1 MPEHAGDPPEPSA
14 VDAFGARWRLD
25 VDGLGAPLDARMR
38 ELWRRAAPP
47 HLGGAAGDDRDFVVT
62 RADDAVVIDGSP
74 YRVTD
79 DAVPYAVSRALTV
92 ASIARRSGDC
102 LLLHAAGIAAPDGTT
117 LALVA
122 PSGTGK
128 TTAARLLGRSFG
140 YVSDE
145 TVAIEDDLTV
155 RAYPKPLS
163 VVVAPESP
171 HDKIESSPDELGLV
185 RAPDRLRLG
194 GVVVLE
200 RDPAVDTPTLT
211 EIGLVEA
218 AVAVIPQTSAWL
230 RMVEP
235 VTALAGALC
244 SGGGPWLLRYREIA
258 DCRAM
263 LEGLVRTP
271 DVPARMDWAWEPGPC
286 ADAGTD
292 ARQFRAGGD
301 VTGWPA
307 AGRVRRAPYRFA
319 LHSEGATLAVV
330 GMVPLGLPGLA
341 ATLWRAAAE
350 PMDLQALTAA
360 AVAVHGGH
368 PQAADVVDETVRSLL
383 SSGAFELV
391 TGG

>member
-1 MPEHAGDPPEPSA
+1 MPEHAGDAPGPSA

-25 VDGLGAPLDARMR
+25 VHGLGAPLDARMR

-47 HLGGAAGDDRDFVVT
+47 HLGGEAEDVRDFVIT
-62 RADDAVVIDGSP
+62 RADDAVIIDGSP
-74 YRVTD
+74 YRVHD

-92 ASIARRSGDC
+92 ASIGRRSGAC
-102 LLLHAAGIAAPDGTT
+102 LLLHAAGVAAPDGTT

-128 TTAARLLGRSFG
+128 TTAARTLGRSFG

-163 VVVAPESP
+163 VVVDPDSP

-200 RDPAVDTPTLT
+200 RDPAVDAPTLT

-218 AVAVIPQTSAWL
+218 AVEVIPQTSAWL
-230 RMVEP
+230 RMAEP
-235 VTALAGALC
+235 ATALAGALC
-244 SGGGPWLLRYREIA
+244 AGGGPWRLRYREIA
-258 DCRAM
+258 DCRAL
-263 LEGLVRTP
+263 LEGLVRP
-271 DVPARMDWAWEPGPC
+271 PAVPPRMDWTWEPGPC
-286 ADAGTD
+286 LGDGTE
-292 ARQFRAGGD
+292 ARQASAGGD
-301 VTGWPA
+301 VTGWST
-307 AGRVRRAPYRFA
+307 AGRVRRASYRFA

-341 ATLWRAAAE
+341 ATLWQAAAE
-350 PMDLQALTAA
+350 PLGIKALTAA

-368 PQAADVVDETVRSLL
+368 PRAAEVVDATVRSLL

-391 TGG
+391 TAG